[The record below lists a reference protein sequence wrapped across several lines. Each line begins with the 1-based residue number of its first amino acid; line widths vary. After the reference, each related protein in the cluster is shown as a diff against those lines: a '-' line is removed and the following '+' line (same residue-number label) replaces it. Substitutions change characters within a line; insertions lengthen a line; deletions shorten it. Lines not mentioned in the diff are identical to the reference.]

1 MTLAI
6 FDLDQTLLSGDSDH
20 AWGEFLVESGLVDA
34 DTVGAAND
42 RFFAD
47 YQAGRLDIQAY
58 LAFVLEFLAGKTPAE
73 LAPLHQRY
81 MDAKVIPM
89 IQPGTP
95 ALLDKHRALGHT
107 LMIITATNRFVTEPI
122 ANYLGIEHLIACDV
136 EQIDGRYTGR
146 PEGIPSFREGKV
158 TRLNDWLRTHQQ
170 TLTDAWFYSDS
181 HNDLPLLSLVD
192 HPIAVNPDA
201 RLQAEAEHR
210 GWSIISLRE
219 AHADH

>member
-34 DTVGAAND
+34 DAVLTAND

-58 LAFVLEFLAGKTPAE
+58 LEFVLEFLIDKDPAE
-73 LAPLHQRY
+73 LASLHQRF
-81 MDAKVIPM
+81 MDAKIIPM
-89 IQPGTP
+89 IQPGTQ
-95 ALLDKHRALGHT
+95 ALLDQHRAQGHT
-107 LMIITATNRFVTEPI
+107 LMIITATNRFITGPI
-122 ANYLGIEHLIACDV
+122 ADYLGIEHLIACEA

-146 PEGIPSFREGKV
+146 PIGIPSFREGKV
-158 TRLNDWLRTHQQ
+158 TRLQTWLDHHQQ
-170 TLTDAWFYSDS
+170 TLTGAWFYSDS

-201 RLQAEAEHR
+201 RLQAEAEQR